1 MIGHNVLTINEPF
14 LAIYNSG
21 QVWKFADKNLT
32 EKIYSQM
39 EQEEW
44 QGTNLVFVEK
54 YFTTLRR
61 DEYELI
67 TFNNW
72 INCNTIDDYNRIQE
86 R

>member
-1 MIGHNVLTINEPF
+1 MAGNE
-14 LAIYNSG
+14 SG
-21 QVWKFADKNLT
+21 
-32 EKIYSQM
+32 
-39 EQEEW
+39 
-44 QGTNLVFVEK
+44 FVEK